1 VLIRRLRLASG
12 LVLFA
17 YLLTHFANH
26 ALGLVSLAAMEWGLG
41 WFLALW
47 RNPLASAALYGALAV
62 HLGLAFWSLYRRH
75 HLRMPLWEAVQLLL
89 GLLIPPLLVAHVIGN
104 RVAHE
109 LYGVTDAYTRTVLTL
124 WVVSPWN
131 GVKQAILLVVAW
143 AHGSMGLHFWLR
155 VHPWYRQAAPALLSF
170 AVMVPA
176 LALLG
181 FSQAGQEVEALARTP
196 GWLEGVR
203 HSMILTS
210 AQERAVL
217 DEITHGLTLG
227 FVAALAFVA
236 IARVGR
242 RLYQRRSGT
251 LTISYP
257 GGRQVIVPRGFTVL
271 EASRLAG
278 IPHASMCGGRGRCS
292 TCRVRIVQGVEALPR
307 PTEAERRVLQRV
319 KAPPLVRLACQ
330 LRPAR
335 NLAVVPAV
343 PPTAILAGLAS
354 AEEREGQ
361 EREIAVLF
369 ADLRGFTRLTE
380 HKLPYDVVFIL
391 NRYFATIDTAI
402 GRAGGIA
409 NQFTGDG
416 VMALFGVETPVDEA
430 CRQALA
436 AARDMLGELAALS
449 RELADELPEPLRMG
463 IGIHCGA
470 AVVGHMGSGV
480 NMYLTAVGDTV
491 HVAARLEQATKDYG
505 CEMVVSEEVGRRAG
519 LDLSTFPREDLA
531 VRNRAGHVPV
541 RIIAQVSQL
550 TAPRAG

>member
-1 VLIRRLRLASG
+1 LLIRRLRLASG

-47 RNPLASAALYGALAV
+47 RNPLASAALYGSLAV

-75 HLRMPLWEAVQLLL
+75 HLRMPVWEALQLAL
-89 GLLIPPLLVAHVIGN
+89 GLLIPPLLVAHIIGN

-109 LYGVTDAYTRTVLTL
+109 LFGVTDAYTRTVLTL
-124 WVVSPWN
+124 WVVSPMN
-131 GVKQAILLVVAW
+131 GLKQAILLAVAW
-143 AHGSMGLHFWLR
+143 THGCMGLHFWLR
-155 VHPWYRQAAPALLSF
+155 FYPAYRQATPALLSF
-170 AVMVPA
+170 SVMVPA

-196 GWLEGVR
+196 GWLDGVR
-203 HSMILTS
+203 KSMTMTS
-210 AQERAVL
+210 AAERAVL
-217 DEITHGLTLG
+217 EQITHGLTVG
-227 FVAALAFVA
+227 FVAALGFVV
-236 IARVGR
+236 IARAGR

-251 LTISYP
+251 LTIGYP
-257 GGRQVIVPRGFTVL
+257 GGRRVIVPRGYTVL

-292 TCRVRIVQGVEALPR
+292 TCRVRIVQGVESLPR
-307 PTEAERRVLQRV
+307 PTEAERRVLHRV

-330 LRPAR
+330 LKPAR
-335 NLAVVPAV
+335 NLAVVPV
-343 PPTAILAGLAS
+343 LPPAADLAAITYP
-354 AEEREGQ
+354 EEREGQ

-409 NQFTGDG
+409 NQFMGDG
-416 VMALFGVETPVDEA
+416 VMALFGVETPLDEA

-436 AARDMLGELAALS
+436 AARDMLQGLAELS
-449 RELADELPEPLRMG
+449 RELAEDLPEPLRMG
-463 IGIHCGA
+463 IGIHCGS

-505 CEMVVSEEVGRRAG
+505 CELVVSEEVGRRAG
-519 LDLSTFPREDLA
+519 LDLAAFPREDLA
-531 VRNRAGHVPV
+531 VRNRAAEVPV
-541 RIIAQVSQL
+541 RIIQQVSEL
-550 TAPRAG
+550 TMPGAG

>member
-12 LVLFA
+12 LVLLA

-41 WFLALW
+41 WFLAFW
-47 RNPLASAALYGALAV
+47 RTPLASAALYAGLAV

-143 AHGSMGLHFWLR
+143 AHGCMGLHFWLR
-155 VHPWYRQAAPALLSF
+155 LRPWYRQAAPALLSF

-203 HSMILTS
+203 QAMTMTS

-292 TCRVRIVQGVEALPR
+292 TCRVRIVQGADALPR
-307 PTEAERRVLQRV
+307 PSEAERRVLQRV

-343 PPTAILAGLAS
+343 PLTALLAGLAS

-391 NRYFATIDTAI
+391 NRYFATIDDAI

-416 VMALFGVETPVDEA
+416 VMALFGVETPLDEA

-436 AARDMLGELAALS
+436 AARDMLQGLAALS
-449 RELADELPEPLRMG
+449 RELAEELSEPLRMG
-463 IGIHCGA
+463 IGIHCGS

-505 CEMVVSEEVGRRAG
+505 CELVVSEEVGRRAG
-519 LDLSTFPREDLA
+519 LDLSAFQREDLA
-531 VRNRAGHVPV
+531 VRNRAAQVPV
-541 RIIAQVSQL
+541 RIIEQVSQL
-550 TAPRAG
+550 TAPGAG